1 MKMRYKQNTVD
12 FHPQADVIKKA
23 WETEKEKYNA
33 RYAAFFDRI
42 KLKPS
47 KDQIVP
53 RSFIY
58 CLPTGNV
65 DFDNGIDAATP
76 KKDPFYGVKGGG
88 FPVGKTTILSGRS
101 GVGKSQLVYNLCR
114 NSAFNTLY
122 VDSEGGIIDAQA
134 DNVFVYNTEV
144 LEDCW
149 MVVIKA
155 IESGEFNCIVI
166 DSLTNLKTREDMQ
179 KEEGEGPRMGQK
191 AQVMGSFL
199 TKLNAMLLK
208 YDVAVVIISQE
219 RESMDLFRKD
229 PVLPGGASI
238 LYNSTLILGLLSNKS
253 DEIKDKETGL
263 KIGQKTR
270 VKIRKNRFGPDNCE
284 FTCKLMFQDPNGGVK

>member
-1 MKMRYKQNTVD
+1 MRFKQNTVE
-12 FHPQADVIKKA
+12 FHPQAEQIKKA
-23 WETEKEKYNA
+23 WEDEVGKYNE
-33 RYAAFFDRI
+33 RYTEFFKTI
-42 KLKPS
+42 GVKPS

-58 CLPTGNV
+58 CLPTGNTE
-65 DFDNGIDAATP
+65 FDQGINAATP
-76 KKDPFYGVKGGG
+76 RKDPFYGTQGGG
-88 FPVGKTTILSGRS
+88 FPVGRITVLSGRS

-114 NSAFNTLY
+114 NAAFKTLY
-122 VDSEGGIIDAQA
+122 VDSEGGVVDAQSE
-134 DNVFVYNTEV
+134 NVFVYNTEV

-149 MVVIKA
+149 MVTLRA
-155 IESGEFNCIVI
+155 IESGKYNCIVI

-179 KEEGEGPRMGQK
+179 KDDGDGPRMGQR
-191 AQVMGSFL
+191 AQVMSNFL
-199 TKLNAMLLK
+199 TKLSALLLK
-208 YDVAVVIISQE
+208 HDVAVVIISQE

-238 LYNSTLILGLLSNKS
+238 LYSSTLILGLLSNKS
-253 DEIKDKETGL
+253 DEIKDKNTGL

-284 FTCKLMFQDPNGGVK
+284 FNCKIMFQDTNGGMKE